1 MKKILIFT
9 LLIQILVSLDCQA
22 NYRKKIITYPLKNIS
37 DWVGTY
43 EPGTILA
50 QLIEAE
56 LRNNYSFSFNLIQLD
71 LSQERPDLNKI
82 KTPAQFIITGKILK
96 YQPAIPLRLE
106 NTPLGENLG
115 QFAHAIIE
123 IELLHGITR
132 RVLWKNIFQDKTE
145 AGNITI
151 GSSKNTLLLEHPDF
165 LKTGMGQ
172 LLTKL
177 SKKIIPKLEEVIRN
191 IPFQGQIVGVQKK
204 NEEVVL
210 NIGWI
215 NGVEIRDDFI
225 VFGMEKK
232 YKDSIYKSDLGDR
245 FQQLGVVRVKTVH
258 EGFSEAVILAGSDFS
273 KGNLIQAKVFKPYIQ
288 PQDENKKPTQN
299 DFIPRVKKP
308 TKPFSKKTRGDKKQS
323 FSKFNFF
330 DLLGWDI
337 QY

>member
-1 MKKILIFT
+1 MTIE
-9 LLIQILVSLDCQA
+9 CQA
-22 NYRKKIITYPLKNIS
+22 NYRKKIFTFPLRNIS

-43 EPGTILA
+43 EPGTLFA
-50 QLIEAE
+50 KLLERE
-56 LRNNYSFSFNLIQLD
+56 LRSNYSINFNLLELD
-71 LSQERPDLNKI
+71 NSKELPELQKI

-115 QFAHAIIE
+115 QVAHATLE

-132 RVLWKNIFQDKTE
+132 RVLWKNIFQDKSE
-145 AGNITI
+145 AGNLTI
-151 GSSKNTLLLEHPDF
+151 GSSKNTLLLDHPDF
-165 LKTGMGQ
+165 LNTAMGK

-177 SKKIIPKLEEVIRN
+177 SKRIIPKIEEVIRN
-191 IPFQGQIVGVQKK
+191 IPFQGQIIGIQKK
-204 NEEVVL
+204 SDEVVL

-225 VFGMEKK
+225 VFDMEKK
-232 YKDSIYKSDLGDR
+232 YEDSIYKSDLGDR

-273 KGNLIQAKVFKPYIQ
+273 KGNLIQAKIFKPFIQ
-288 PQDENKKPTQN
+288 QPVEKKKPMQSEI
-299 DFIPRVKKP
+299 IPLNQQP
-308 TKPFSKKTRGDKKQS
+308 TKPFSKKTRGDKNKS
-323 FSKFNFF
+323 ISKFNFF